1 MGQADLK
8 ARMQTLEDIESIRRL
23 KSKYW
28 RCLDRKLWREL
39 SQCFAGGAT
48 ADYGPRLQFKG
59 RKAIVD
65 FLKQSL
71 GPDAVTT
78 FHMGHNAEIE
88 ITGDGEARGRWV
100 LNDYFILQPSTR
112 RRGWGFYDD
121 EYVKEDG
128 MWKKKSTKMTTV
140 LEEWE
145 PPRKQKSQGR
155 AAKRG

>member
-1 MGQADLK
+1 MLMGQADLK

-39 SQCFAGGAT
+39 SECFARGAT

-71 GPDAVTT
+71 
-78 FHMGHNAEIE
+78 
-88 ITGDGEARGRWV
+88 
-100 LNDYFILQPSTR
+100 DYFILQPSTR

-128 MWKKKSTKMTTV
+128 RWKKKSTKMTTV

-145 PPRKQKSQGR
+145 PPRKQKPQER